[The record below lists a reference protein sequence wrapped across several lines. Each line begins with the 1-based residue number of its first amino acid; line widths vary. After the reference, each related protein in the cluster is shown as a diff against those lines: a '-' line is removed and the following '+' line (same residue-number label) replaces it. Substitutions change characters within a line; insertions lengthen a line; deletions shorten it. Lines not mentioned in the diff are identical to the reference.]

1 MHRVVLSPER
11 SNAIVHSLFTQ
22 VHATVGHVSRLGRLR
37 AAMCDSILK
46 RPTPEQMLL
55 RNNLKAKMWFNPINP
70 STER

>member
-37 AAMCDSILK
+37 DAMCDSILK
-46 RPTPEQMLL
+46 
-55 RNNLKAKMWFNPINP
+55 
-70 STER
+70 